1 MNNSLKIGAVS
12 GLIAGIVGGIVSIF
26 YAIYTL
32 KIGLGYYLLEALS
45 FIPVKQIVI
54 VEIIV
59 NIIWGIVFGIIYSKV
74 YEIIPGKGISKGLV
88 FGLIYYFIYC
98 FRLFVLN
105 LMYWAPWYAF
115 PWLYGIVIYIPFG
128 LAFGISYEFL
138 SRKYPAKKEKIVAIK
153 YNIKSGIH
161 PGAIAGLVQGI
172 SVFIGQL
179 LIFNKELYPEYASDL
194 AFLISQL
201 GTHAFFNM
209 AWGIVF
215 GIFYVMFYNK
225 VPRKG
230 VMKGFIYSMIIFFFT
245 SFHVGIYA
253 LTHGWLI
260 LGIQFIILPS
270 FGFFSFGIVLG
281 YLYKPAK

>member
-1 MNNSLKIGAVS
+1 MKSWKIGAIA
-12 GLIAGIVGGIVSIF
+12 GLIAGIIGGIVSIF
-26 YAIYTL
+26 YAIYAL

-45 FIPVKQIVI
+45 FIPVKQIAI

-98 FRLFVLN
+98 FRMFVLN
-105 LMYWAPWYAF
+105 LMYWAPWYSF
-115 PWLYGIVIYIPFG
+115 TWLYMIVVYIPFG
-128 LAFGISYEFL
+128 LVLGISYEFL
-138 SRKYPAKKEKIVAIK
+138 SRKFPAKKERIVAIK
-153 YNIKSGIH
+153 YNIKSGIN
-161 PGAIAGLVQGI
+161 PGAIAGLAQGFV
-172 SVFIGQL
+172 VFIGQL
-179 LIFNKELYPEYASDL
+179 LIFNKEIYPKYASDL
-194 AFLISQL
+194 TFLISQL

-215 GIFYVMFYNK
+215 GIFYVMFYDK

-230 VMKGFIYSMIIFFFT
+230 IMKGFIYSMIILFFT
-245 SFHVGIYA
+245 SFHAGIYA
-253 LTHGWLI
+253 LMHGWLI
-260 LGIQFIILPS
+260 LGMQFIILPF

-281 YLYKPAK
+281 LLYKPKK